1 MPCNACFKNQAFFW
15 LITQPVDS
23 IFFLINVRTPSL
35 WHVHVYPKVTS
46 FFKLYK
52 VSVLRVM
59 IVTAHIPKPAALSFF
74 FFPNLSRRGESE
86 MFFPGRIGVPDT
98 KGMEEPSGLL

>member
-15 LITQPVDS
+15 LITQPVDL
-23 IFFLINVRTPSL
+23 IFLINVRTPSL

-59 IVTAHIPKPAALSFF
+59 IFIAHIPKRALLFF
-74 FFPNLSRRGESE
+74 FFSFFSLNLSRRKKNQKCFS
-86 MFFPGRIGVPDT
+86 
-98 KGMEEPSGLL
+98 PSSICALASI

>member
-15 LITQPVDS
+15 LITQPADL
-23 IFFLINVRTPSL
+23 IFLINVRTPSL

-46 FFKLYK
+46 FFKLHK

-59 IVTAHIPKPAALSFF
+59 SVIAHIPKRAVL
-74 FFPNLSRRGESE
+74 
-86 MFFPGRIGVPDT
+86 
-98 KGMEEPSGLL
+98 

>member
-15 LITQPVDS
+15 LITQPEDL

-46 FFKLYK
+46 FFKLYR
-52 VSVLRVM
+52 VSVLSVM
-59 IVTAHIPKPAALSFF
+59 IFTASIPK
-74 FFPNLSRRGESE
+74 
-86 MFFPGRIGVPDT
+86 
-98 KGMEEPSGLL
+98 